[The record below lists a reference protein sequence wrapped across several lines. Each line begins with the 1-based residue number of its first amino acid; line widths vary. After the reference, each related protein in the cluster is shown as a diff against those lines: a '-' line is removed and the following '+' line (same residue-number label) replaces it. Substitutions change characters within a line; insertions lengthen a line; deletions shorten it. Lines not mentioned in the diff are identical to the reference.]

1 MHIIHPI
8 NDFLFELFPKA
19 KAAGKDLEVLRQ
31 EAEDFYT
38 VGSFKPTISII
49 HDIVDITI
57 EGELIEQNASLF
69 KLAAALCDG
78 HRFEEA
84 KTRLEP
90 LLKEAPHISEYHRI
104 LGQILSGQGEQDKAI
119 NSLLDALRWDPKNEK
134 AIIKI
139 GNILIRHQHNTE
151 AAMKYYEYALQ
162 HKQDDVAVLTRIG
175 LNLIQYG
182 WDDVARHYLDRAFE
196 INPAYPNM
204 YYAFAL
210 IAESEHNYKEM
221 FELSVVALFK
231 NPCRDQLY
239 RQSLKL
245 VINAAN
251 EIIDPE
257 VGGDIVNAF
266 AEKLEGE
273 CGKKIVVE
281 EDASLK
287 TGTKIEFAENYER
300 NYHLLKYNPG
310 YTAVHHL
317 IMHELAHL
325 LFASRARAAGTNKLF
340 VRNDELHRKFLDA
353 LEKDAQKHSKKGFYE
368 AVIRQY
374 FTALFDELNSQIYN
388 TPIDL
393 FIEDYLFQNHPDL
406 MPYQFVSLLGL
417 IQEGIHAT
425 TDENILT
432 IAPPGILSKS
442 KTFNLVNTLQ
452 FMKRYGVNL
461 IDEHNPTKTEKEQA
475 EKFYHE
481 YEECRTMHTP
491 GDEYKLL
498 QSFAKQLYLQNYF
511 SLVEESGFRQH
522 RDLIERLCAD
532 AKVDLSGSDAEH
544 PAEILADKKMQVFT
558 EAHEGKDI
566 NMAVTR
572 FMVEALHYFEK
583 LSGSEINAIAMQI
596 GLLCGDGISPD
607 AEGYTVPLI
616 AGKSFTGYQV
626 LAYYYVSWA
635 KAFPEYLE
643 QLQLPF
649 DKEYEFALEMV
660 GMGGGAS

>member
-1 MHIIHPI
+1 MHIIHSI
-8 NDFLFELFPKA
+8 NDFLFELFPRA
-19 KAAGKDLEVLRQ
+19 KDAGNNIEVLK
-31 EAEDFYT
+31 EEIEKFFT
-38 VGSFKPTISII
+38 VGPFKPGITII
-49 HDIVDITI
+49 HGIVDINI
-57 EGELIEQNASLF
+57 EGELIEQHNSRYRKVLD
-69 KLAAALCDG
+69 LCDDR
-78 HRFEEA
+78 RFEEA
-84 KTRLEP
+84 KKQISQLI
-90 LLKEAPHISEYHRI
+90 KEAPQISEYHRV
-104 LGQILSGQGEQDKAI
+104 LGQIHSEEGEQDDAI
-119 NSLLDALRWDPKNEK
+119 NSLIDALRWDPKNEW
-134 AIIKI
+134 ALIMT
-139 GNILIRHQHNTE
+139 GNILARYQHDID
-151 AAMKYYEYALQ
+151 AAMNYYACAVQ
-162 HKQDDVAVLTRIG
+162 HKPDNYVTLTLVAI
-175 LNLIQYG
+175 NLIQNG
-182 WDDVARHYLDRAFE
+182 KPEVARQYLDRAFE

-204 YYAFAL
+204 YYAYAKL
-210 IAESEHNYKEM
+210 AEAEHNDKEA
-221 FELSVVALFK
+221 FQLAVVALFK
-231 NPCRDQLY
+231 NPRKDLLY
-239 RQSLKL
+239 QQSLQTATK
-245 VINAAN
+245 AAN
-251 EIIDPE
+251 EIIDVE

-266 AEKLEGE
+266 AARLEEE
-273 CGKKIVVE
+273 CGKKIVIE
-281 EDASLK
+281 GDTTLK
-287 TGTKIEFAENYER
+287 TAAKIEFAENHNR
-300 NYHLLKYNPG
+300 SYHLVKYNPE
-310 YTAVHHL
+310 YPAVHHL
-317 IMHELAHL
+317 IMHELTHL
-325 LFASRARAAGTNKLF
+325 FLAAQARQAGKNKLF
-340 VRNDELHRKFLDA
+340 VSYDENKQKFLLA
-353 LEKDAQKHSKKGFYE
+353 LDKDAKKMSKKGYDDE
-368 AVIRQY
+368 VIREY
-374 FTALFDELNSQIYN
+374 YTKLFVGLNNQIFN

-442 KTFNLVNTLQ
+442 KTFNLVNALQ

-481 YEECRTMHTP
+481 YQECRTMHTP

-511 SLVEESGFRQH
+511 ALIEESGFRQH

-532 AKVDLSGSDAEH
+532 AKVDLSGSDAEN

-607 AEGYTVPLI
+607 SEGYTVPLI